1 VRPAASLVL
10 GMANQEQMENLRE
23 RLNQI
28 LDEEEELLRAVEL
41 LGDNHPADQAD
52 LIEQLDEGHR
62 ERLVSALSHEHLAEV
77 LEYLDDD
84 LRAELLAGLPAETI
98 APLLDRIDEDIA
110 ADIVQDLEPEQ
121 AEEVVQLLEDRE
133 SVEELLGYGE
143 ESAGGRMSTEA
154 VALRRNWTVEESI
167 NFLRQE
173 GPDDQHPF
181 YLYVVDEEHHLTGTV
196 SLRAL
201 VTATPET
208 PIAAIMSEEVRSVR
222 VADDQEEV
230 AEQMRHYNLL
240 ALPVVDAEGRLRGVI
255 TADDVLD
262 VQVEEA
268 TEDIYR
274 MAGLAEEERL
284 FRPIR
289 EAVPP
294 RLGWLLINLV
304 TALLAAAT
312 VNLFT
317 DTIDR
322 VAALAVFMPVIAG
335 MGGNAGIQ
343 TITLVVRSIALG
355 EVEPR
360 DVVDV
365 LRHEAIIAAIKGVII
380 GCLVGVIAYVW
391 MDNAWLGL
399 IVGVAMLANIANATL
414 VGVLVPLAFKRMHA
428 DPALAS
434 GVIVTTFSDVVGFMI
449 FLGLGA
455 LLVTKLS

>member
-1 VRPAASLVL
+1 
-10 GMANQEQMENLRE
+10 MTNQEQFATLLE
-23 RLNQI
+23 RLNQV
-28 LDEEEELLRAVEL
+28 LEEDGDLSRAVEL
-41 LGDNHPADQAD
+41 LGENHPADQAD
-52 LIEQLDEGHR
+52 LIEELDEGDR
-62 ERLVSALSHEHLAEV
+62 SRLLRALSPDHLAEV
-77 LEYLDDD
+77 LEYLNDD
-84 LRAELLAGLPAETI
+84 LRGELLADLPAETI
-98 APLLDRIDEDIA
+98 APLLDRVGEDIA

-133 SVEELLGYGE
+133 SVEELLGYPE

-154 VALRRNWTVEESI
+154 VALRRYWTVEESI
-167 NFLRQE
+167 NFLRDQA
-173 GPDDQHPF
+173 PDDQHPF

-201 VTATPET
+201 VTAAPET
-208 PIAAIMSEEVRSVR
+208 PIAAIMSEEVRSVQ
-222 VADDQEEV
+222 VTDDQEEV

-294 RLGWLLINLV
+294 RLGWLLLNLI
-304 TALLAAAT
+304 TAFLAAAT
-312 VNLFT
+312 VNLFEG
-317 DTIDR
+317 TIAR

-360 DVVDV
+360 DVIDV
-365 LRHEAIIAAIKGVII
+365 LKHEAIIAVIKGIVIGI
-380 GCLVGVIAYVW
+380 LVALL
-391 MDNAWLGL
+391 AWLWKGSPWL
-399 IVGVAMLANIANATL
+399 GIIVGIAMLANIFNATL
-414 VGVLVPLAFKRMHA
+414 VGVLVPLALKRVKA

-434 GVIVTTFSDVVGFMI
+434 GVIVTTFSDVIGFLT

-455 LLVTKLS
+455 LLVDKLS